1 MHFLNKR
8 FALAYLSGIL
18 LSVFAL
24 GFLDNYY
31 SSAVETLLLSVLV
44 HTLASLFLYY
54 LFGRIAQDLRLTPVD
69 AGISITLFA
78 ALIVFLAAVISL
90 LERFPNLF
98 DTSTLHISAGNWI
111 YLSIGLIA
119 AFPASIWTLSLIQTR
134 RLRLTR
140 ISEFMD
146 ANLGGL
152 LLGIIFFLVYFP
164 LASALNQ
171 PVFEFDD
178 IFFDTDSNLWRWRFA
193 TDHYQDYYTRTVHPF
208 VLIIVRPFVS
218 LIGFFL
224 KGDTLYASFALIALT
239 GALCVF
245 LVWYFVKKTTG
256 GSLYALL
263 IAALFGASASQLVF
277 GSLLE
282 TYGFLG
288 AVALIFI
295 VLLLRQSPLYALVIT
310 GLAAFGITVSN
321 LAQTVI
327 AHFFVKRDIKQ
338 LIKYGLI
345 VGALVVPLNLL
356 NNFIYPDAH
365 PYMWDLSTLTWE
377 EKNVFPPT
385 LQRANYLGRV
395 MVLHSIVAPEPLLM
409 KEDIPF
415 IKVWMFR
422 ASLKKAPMRIAQYED
437 LLGSSLSYL
446 WMGFVILGGVLFLKN
461 IFKQDNRFTFGFIV
475 TLLFYF
481 VLHLRYGRDVFLY
494 SSNWT
499 YAIIL
504 TLALAWKEVSHRR
517 WFQIALLVF
526 VTLLLVNNFK
536 LLLTMLTVS
545 VLHIS

>member
-31 SSAVETLLLSVLV
+31 SSAVEILLLSVLV

-54 LFGRIAQDLRLTPVD
+54 LFGRIAQDLRLTSVD
-69 AGISITLFA
+69 AGISITLFVV
-78 ALIVFLAAVISL
+78 LIIFLAAVINL

-98 DTSTLHISAGNWI
+98 DTSTLYISAGNWT
-111 YLSIGLIA
+111 YFSIGLIA
-119 AFPASIWTLSLIQTR
+119 AFPTSIWTLSLIQTR

-140 ISEFMD
+140 IREFMD

-218 LIGFFL
+218 LVGFFL
-224 KGDTLYASFALIALT
+224 KGDTLYASFVLIALT

>member
-31 SSAVETLLLSVLV
+31 SSAVEILLLSVLV

-54 LFGRIAQDLRLTPVD
+54 LFGRIAQDLRLTSVD
-69 AGISITLFA
+69 AGISITLFV
-78 ALIVFLAAVISL
+78 ALIIFLAAVINL
-90 LERFPNLF
+90 LERFPSLF
-98 DTSTLHISAGNWI
+98 DTSTLHVSAGNWI

-140 ISEFMD
+140 IREFMD

-152 LLGIIFFLVYFP
+152 LIGIIFFLVYFP

-224 KGDTLYASFALIALT
+224 KGETFYASFALIALT

-526 VTLLLVNNFK
+526 VTLLLANNFK

>member
-1 MHFLNKR
+1 MRCLNKR
-8 FALAYLSGIL
+8 FALAYLFGIL
-18 LSVFAL
+18 PSVFASS
-24 GFLDNYY
+24 FLDNYY
-31 SSAVETLLLSVLV
+31 SSAVEVLLLSAIA
-44 HTLASLFLYY
+44 HTFASLFLYY
-54 LFGRIAQDLRLTPVD
+54 LFGRIAKDLRLTPVD
-69 AGISITLFA
+69 AGMSIALFT
-78 ALIVFLAAVISL
+78 ALTVFLAAVMNL
-90 LERFPNLF
+90 LGRFPSLF
-98 DTSTLHISAGNWI
+98 DTSTLRFAAGNWL
-111 YLSIGLIA
+111 YFSIGLIA
-119 AFPASIWTLSLIQTR
+119 ALPASIWTLSLIQTR
-134 RLRLTR
+134 RLRLAR
-140 ISEFMD
+140 IRAFVD

-152 LLGIIFFLVYFP
+152 LVGIVFFLVYFL
-164 LASALNQ
+164 LASAFNQ

-208 VLIIVRPFVS
+208 VLIIVRPFVA
-218 LIGFFL
+218 LMGFFL
-224 KGDTLYASFALIALT
+224 KGDTLYASFAVIALT

-245 LVWYFVKKTTG
+245 LVWYFAKNAIG

-295 VLLLRQSPLYALVIT
+295 VLLLRGKPLYMLVIT

-395 MVLHSIVAPEPLLM
+395 MALHSVVAPEPLLM

-422 ASLKKAPMRIAQYED
+422 ASLKKAPMRIAQYENW
-437 LLGSSLSYL
+437 LGSSLSYL
-446 WMGFVILGGVLFLKN
+446 WTGFVAFGVLLFLKN
-461 IFKQDNRFTFGFIV
+461 IFKQDNRFSFAFIL
-475 TLLFYF
+475 TILFYF
-481 VLHLRYGRDVFLY
+481 ALHLRYGRDVFLY

-504 TLALAWKEVSHRR
+504 TLALAWKEVSERR

-526 VTLLLVNNFK
+526 IMLLLANNFK